1 MRRLAPRALA
11 AGVLDVGIK
20 FRRQLTLAEVSGALG
35 DLGTFLPLVV
45 GAWEGV
51 WWVTSGGPEL
61 GRRTS
66 PPVPPPPPHT
76 SASSPWQ
83 RFLGRWGTWARF

>member
-35 DLGTFLPLVV
+35 DLGTLLTLV
-45 GAWEGV
+45 G
-51 WWVTSGGPEL
+51 
-61 GRRTS
+61 
-66 PPVPPPPPHT
+66 
-76 SASSPWQ
+76 
-83 RFLGRWGTWARF
+83 